1 MKIQLLMT
9 GNELM
14 TGVTLDSN
22 SNYIVRQFA
31 DIGLGI
37 FRIQTIGDDL
47 ELLVAEIQ
55 RLSKESD
62 ILLINGGLG
71 PTRDDLTAEALAI
84 ASGQELVVNSAALEQ
99 VSAWCERR
107 GIILRDAN
115 RKQAYLPAGA
125 SVLCNETGSAPGIGL
140 LLHDCQIFCTPG
152 VPGEMKVMLEKQVL
166 PRIAESIPLRQM
178 DIKRLHLFGIG
189 ESSVEQLIREKIDP
203 WPDNVGL
210 GYRAG
215 LPTLE
220 LKLTIHSVA
229 DRETRDRIESE
240 IRKLLGDL
248 IVSENDTRM
257 SEAFVQL
264 LSDKKMRIATAESCT
279 GGMIASMITEVAGA
293 SAVFEAGFVTYS
305 NRIKQSLL
313 DVDAGILDQQG
324 AVSEAVVRAMAQGA
338 LVKSGADLVVAVSGI
353 AGPEGGSEDKPVG
366 TVWIAWGDKKQ
377 IQARVFS
384 FNYGRKMFQQMVS
397 ATALDLIRRHVLKIE
412 KEPRYFAE
420 RALQPNMTDR
430 KQ

>member
-240 IRKLLGDL
+240 ISKLLGDL

-264 LSDKKMRIATAESCT
+264 LSDKKLRIATAESCT

-338 LVKSGADLVVAVSGI
+338 LAKSGADLVVAVSGI

-420 RALQPNMTDR
+420 RALQPNMTDS
-430 KQ
+430 K

>member
-240 IRKLLGDL
+240 IR
-248 IVSENDTRM
+248 
-257 SEAFVQL
+257 
-264 LSDKKMRIATAESCT
+264 
-279 GGMIASMITEVAGA
+279 
-293 SAVFEAGFVTYS
+293 
-305 NRIKQSLL
+305 
-313 DVDAGILDQQG
+313 
-324 AVSEAVVRAMAQGA
+324 
-338 LVKSGADLVVAVSGI
+338 
-353 AGPEGGSEDKPVG
+353 
-366 TVWIAWGDKKQ
+366 
-377 IQARVFS
+377 
-384 FNYGRKMFQQMVS
+384 RK
-397 ATALDLIRRHVLKIE
+397 AA
-412 KEPRYFAE
+412 PR
-420 RALQPNMTDR
+420 T
-430 KQ
+430 